1 MFHGGFDEKL
11 LCDRQDAC
19 IDFNDWGN
27 GCSSCRECS
36 EEEQLRYGTPQNANE
51 IAYWPGGS
59 SWVQLLDPK
68 CDLALAAEEMGA
80 EEINLFFCE
89 RISA

>member
-1 MFHGGFDEKL
+1 MKSYFATANNGYPWQRSFW
-11 LCDRQDAC
+11 DRGVA
-19 IDFNDWGN
+19 GLTL
-27 GCSSCRECS
+27 S
-36 EEEQLRYGTPQNANE
+36 EEQLRYGTPQNANA
-51 IAYWPGGS
+51 IAYWPGGGS

-68 CDLALAAEEMGA
+68 CDLALAAEEIGA